1 MDRRRGFTLIE
12 LLVVIAIIA
21 ILAAILFPVFARAR
35 EKARQTSC
43 LSNTKQL
50 SLASQMYIQDYD
62 EMLPLVM
69 FLTDGAV
76 EYPNGTT
83 NAWGLWPAVIHP
95 YINNI
100 DVFNCP
106 SSVWK
111 WAGERTT
118 RGNYGANR
126 MICGGHWGAPGDPP
140 NVRPLGLAEILEPS
154 TTIMITETHSTG
166 HHQSYYTQRTIQVRD
181 GLIRNIIPGRHNS
194 GANIGFVDGSAK
206 WLQVPYDNWYER
218 AMAGEVVHQD
228 FPGYRWTP

>member
-1 MDRRRGFTLIE
+1 MRRGFTLIE

-76 EYPNGTT
+76 QYPNGST
-83 NAWGLWPAVIHP
+83 NAWGLWPAVIYP
-95 YINNI
+95 YVSNI

-106 SSVWK
+106 SSSWK

-118 RGNYGANR
+118 QGNYGANR
-126 MICGGHWGAPGDPP
+126 QICGGHWGNPGDPP
-140 NVRPLGLAEILEPS
+140 NVAPRSLGEIHSPS
-154 TTIMITETHSTG
+154 STIMITETYSTG
-166 HHQSYYTQRTIQVRD
+166 RHQSYYTQRTIQTD
-181 GLIRNIIPGRHNS
+181 GSIIRNIIPARHNG
-194 GANIGFVDGSAK
+194 GANFGFVDGSAR
-206 WLQVPYDNWYER
+206 WLQVPYEDWEQR
-218 AMAGEVVHQD
+218 AIAGQTVYQD
-228 FPGYRWTP
+228 FPGLMWTP